1 MQRRTPAISVNV
13 VTTTA
18 DEAAGSRFI
27 FFIIIGTI
35 TPEKPATNRLSIIA
49 PATSM
54 DR

>member
-1 MQRRTPAISVNV
+1 MSVNV

-27 FFIIIGTI
+27 FFITIGTI

-49 PATSM
+49 PATRI
-54 DR
+54 DK